1 MKDLFLLTADADALA
16 FMKSILSRHEAL
28 GIRPIIFEAMRHPMR
43 DSGVIKDGPETAR
56 LYKGK
61 CDKALLL
68 WDYHGSGHESRYSA
82 EGSAI
87 KIQERLDGVTWS
99 ENSGA
104 VAVAPELEEWLWHSV
119 PSVAAY
125 FRVEQ
130 SKLTDWMDEYATKNR
145 STFEKVTK
153 DLPKELFEFICIDK
167 LKRSISPS
175 DFEGIGKIAII
186 NELQGS
192 DSFSKILLSL
202 RNWFPALPAL
212 RRRARGSLR

>member
-28 GIRPIIFEAMRHPMR
+28 GIRPITFEHMRHPMR

-61 CDKALLL
+61 CNKALLL
-68 WDYHGSGHESRYSA
+68 WDYHGSGHEKRHSA
-82 EGSAI
+82 EESAK

-99 ENSGA
+99 DNSGA
-104 VAVAPELEEWLWHSV
+104 VSVAPELEEWLWHSAL
-119 PSVAAY
+119 SIAAY
-125 FRVEQ
+125 FCVGQ
-130 SKLTDWMDEYATKNR
+130 NQLAGWMNEYATKKR
-145 STFEKVTK
+145 STVEKVTK
-153 DLPKELFEFICIDK
+153 EFPKELFEFIYIDK

-175 DFEGIGKIAII
+175 DFEEIGKIVII

-192 DSFSKILLSL
+192 DSFSKILLML
-202 RNWFPALPAL
+202 RNWFPAKPVLH
-212 RRRARGSLR
+212 RRSRRLL